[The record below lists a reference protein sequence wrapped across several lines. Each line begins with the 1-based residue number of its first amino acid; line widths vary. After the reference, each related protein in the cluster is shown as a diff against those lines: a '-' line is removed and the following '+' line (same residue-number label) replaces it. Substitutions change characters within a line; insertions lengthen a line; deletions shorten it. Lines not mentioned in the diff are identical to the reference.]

1 MVTIQDRSLG
11 VVKNFLMLCI
21 FLYVFIYSMWYKG
34 AHFQLSEVEGLA
46 RQQWQE
52 PTLSWCNPSKV
63 DCDANFSRIY
73 DLPYCSKYYGR
84 DPAEARVAN
93 CEYYDAR
100 ELPITLPSGI
110 LIPTFIQTFRQ
121 HKKCTQNA
129 ETCRRKFTFVDK
141 AGYEQIG
148 DGESQPLSSAFV
160 ADVEDFTLTIDHSFR
175 TTDGKVSYD
184 DFLMQGRWSRCDK
197 EEKNRADSDWILD
210 TASRPP
216 KKHECKT
223 RPMKCVHAHCDEMK
237 YNEEESWTEFLTGGA
252 ARRTTPSFVQD
263 SPSTPGRAYGRPKR
277 HSKAHAK
284 TRGGSLAS
292 QVSLKADDLESDMRR
307 SEGPTNLEKAAAEA
321 NKGGPAV
328 VSMKSGDVLTLK
340 TLLAMAGE
348 SLRDGWVDEDDGPQ
362 TVRSRGTAVVMH
374 IDYDNA
380 DRWTLFRP
388 RDPPW
393 YTISVTTRPI
403 SEFKHSYISHED
415 DFSRDLTWAYGVYVV
430 IKQTGHIRTFN
441 MVNALMTLTSAMAL
455 LAISNLL
462 TDMLALYVMPRK
474 AQYKELMF
482 IESDDMGGLTNR
494 SDDDVP
500 AADKDLVTAV
510 DLDQEAGQ
518 GTGAKA
524 SSSGDGNA
532 K

>member
-100 ELPITLPSGI
+100 ELPITMPNGI

-160 ADVEDFTLTIDHSFR
+160 ADAEDFTLTIDHSFR

-184 DFLMQGRWSRCDK
+184 DFLMQGRWSWCDK

-216 KKHECKT
+216 KHECKT

-277 HSKAHAK
+277 HSKAHAQ

-307 SEGPTNLEKAAAEA
+307 SEGPTNLEKAAAQA